1 MERENGRRQD
11 NERGRLAGRS
21 RRALLAAGLGAF
33 AALLAAAAEAS
44 YPLGITGQSRRVS
57 RRTARRTSRR
67 RSVYD
72 DVYD

>member
-1 MERENGRRQD
+1 MERENERRQD
-11 NERGRLAGRS
+11 DERGHLAGRS

-33 AALLAAAAEAS
+33 AALLAAAEAS

-72 DVYD
+72 